1 MVSIPLITSIPP
13 RMSRLDAKGDEIG
26 EVYQLGCIES
36 WQRSGFEPVS
46 VNSKNE
52 AFRQALRI
60 IRVSR
65 DASAITGRPHVF
77 LADLLAVASI
87 EAHGRPF
94 ALMNGDLV
102 LTPTADLAARVA
114 QLRPGEFI
122 FSRRIDIDQPDQREG
137 TPYHSGYDFFAGHAN
152 DISGLPE
159 AGMVFGAPWWDQFF
173 PLLMFMQGCRI
184 YQTEPAVL
192 HLNHTE
198 RWNWPMW
205 EALGQRF
212 VAEIETCANDITY
225 RSQLENAIKRRTGR
239 LLSDLKYNL
248 WKRLPKN
255 AAGEP
260 SRMLHRVSHVNI
272 SFLDQMSLAA

>member
-1 MVSIPLITSIPP
+1 
-13 RMSRLDAKGDEIG
+13 MSRLNAKGDEIG
-26 EVYQLGCIES
+26 EVYQLGCIKS

-114 QLRPGEFI
+114 QLR
-122 FSRRIDIDQPDQREG
+122 SRRVHFQPKDR
-137 TPYHSGYDFFAGHAN
+137 HRSAGSKRGDAL
-152 DISGLPE
+152 SLGLR
-159 AGMVFGAPWWDQFF
+159 F
-173 PLLMFMQGCRI
+173 LC
-184 YQTEPAVL
+184 
-192 HLNHTE
+192 
-198 RWNWPMW
+198 WPR
-205 EALGQRF
+205 Q
-212 VAEIETCANDITY
+212 
-225 RSQLENAIKRRTGR
+225 
-239 LLSDLKYNL
+239 
-248 WKRLPKN
+248 
-255 AAGEP
+255 
-260 SRMLHRVSHVNI
+260 
-272 SFLDQMSLAA
+272 